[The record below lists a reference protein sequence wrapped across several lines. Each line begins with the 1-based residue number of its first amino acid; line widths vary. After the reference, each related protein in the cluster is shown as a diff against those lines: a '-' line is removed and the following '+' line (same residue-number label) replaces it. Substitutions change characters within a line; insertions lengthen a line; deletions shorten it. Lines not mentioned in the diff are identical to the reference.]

1 MGANSFVGY
10 PYLNPNQIRP
20 SKNIFMAGDE
30 DVDTYITYPPKF
42 EDEVNPSI
50 QSRNK
55 ASNTCLTSK

>member
-20 SKNIFMAGDE
+20 SKNLFMAGDE

-50 QSRNK
+50 
-55 ASNTCLTSK
+55 